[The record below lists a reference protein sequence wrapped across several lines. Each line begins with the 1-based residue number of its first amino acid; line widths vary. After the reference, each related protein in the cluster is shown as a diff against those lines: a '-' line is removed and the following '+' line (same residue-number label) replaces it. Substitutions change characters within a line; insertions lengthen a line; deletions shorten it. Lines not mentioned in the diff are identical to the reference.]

1 MEFMDVVS
9 KRRSIRKYKSD
20 PVPKEDIEYIL
31 EAARLAPSWA
41 NSQCWK
47 FVVVTDPEVKAELA
61 EAGNGWIAKA
71 PVVITAC
78 ADPSRPGTKGDQ
90 EYYMLDVGIAMEH
103 LILAAADRGL
113 GTCWIGAFDEAI
125 AKEALGVPENIRVV
139 ASTPLGYPD
148 ESPIADVLKDSTN
161 IYVDDKNV
169 RHVPKRKLADIIH
182 RNGF

>member
-1 MEFMDVVS
+1 MEFMDVIS

-20 PVPKEDIEYIL
+20 SVPEEDIEYIL

-47 FVVVTDPEVKAELA
+47 FVVVTDPVVKEELA
-61 EAGNGWIAKA
+61 KAGNSWIAAA
-71 PVVITAC
+71 PVIIVAC

-90 EYYMLDVGIAMEH
+90 AYYMLDVGIAMEH

-113 GTCWIGAFDEAI
+113 GTCWIGAFDEEA
-125 AKEALGVPENIRVV
+125 AKSALGVPENIRVV

-148 ESPIADVLKDSTN
+148 QEPAPRQRRVLDEISCS
-161 IYVDDKNV
+161 DKYS
-169 RHVPKRKLADIIH
+169 D
-182 RNGF
+182 

>member
-20 PVPKEDIEYIL
+20 PVPKEDIEYVV

-47 FVVVTDPEVKAELA
+47 LIIVTDPEVKAELA
-61 EAGNGWIAKA
+61 KAGMGWIAQA
-71 PVVITAC
+71 PVIITAC
-78 ADPSRPGTKGDQ
+78 ADPSKPGTKGDQ

-103 LILAAADRGL
+103 LILAATDKGL
-113 GTCWIGAFDEAI
+113 GTCWIGAFDEDI
-125 AKEALGVPENIRVV
+125 AKKALGVPENIRVV

-148 ESPIADVLKDSTN
+148 QERDPRQRRTLEEVMCS
-161 IYVDDKNV
+161 DKYE
-169 RHVPKRKLADIIH
+169 A
-182 RNGF
+182 

>member
-1 MEFMDVVS
+1 MEFADVIS

-20 PVPKEDIEYIL
+20 PVPEKEIEYIL

-47 FVVVTDPEVKAELA
+47 FIVVTDPEVKAELA
-61 EAGNGWIAKA
+61 KAGNDWIANA
-71 PVVITAC
+71 PAIVTVC
-78 ADPSRPGTKGDQ
+78 ADPAKPGTKGDQ

-113 GTCWIGAFDEAI
+113 GTCWIGAFNEEEAK
-125 AKEALGVPENIRVV
+125 AALGIPDNMRVV

-148 ESPIADVLKDSTN
+148 EEPAPRPRRDLADVMCLNKYTE
-161 IYVDDKNV
+161 
-169 RHVPKRKLADIIH
+169 
-182 RNGF
+182 

>member
-20 PVPKEDIEYIL
+20 PVSKEDIQYIL
-31 EAARLAPSWA
+31 ESARLAPSWA

-47 FVVVTDPEVKAELA
+47 FVVVTDSETKTELA
-61 EAGNGWIAKA
+61 KAGNGWIAHA
-71 PVVITAC
+71 PAIIAAC

-113 GTCWIGAFDEAI
+113 GTCWIGAFDEEI
-125 AKEALGVPENIRVV
+125 AKEVLDVPQNIRVV
-139 ASTPLGYPD
+139 ALTPLGRPD
-148 ESPIADVLKDSTN
+148 ESPAPRPRRPLEEIMCSNKYQA
-161 IYVDDKNV
+161 
-169 RHVPKRKLADIIH
+169 
-182 RNGF
+182 